1 MTTTIEPTRLRRV
14 RSMVGAFVRIDYVDD
29 FSYPASFALSEL
41 TIVVPVITAFF
52 VGELTLGSENANFYG
67 SNYFTFAVVGLALTG
82 IMQSCL
88 AGFGFSLQRAQERG
102 TLETL
107 LVEPV
112 PWVLLPL
119 VMNVWRTLLAVANGV
134 LVLAIGWVLGAQ
146 YDLSELAPFLLVVA
160 LGILASQ
167 AIGIVSASFL
177 VLAKKS
183 SPIIKLYNLAATL
196 LAGAVFSVDQLP
208 VWLRWISFAIPQTYV
223 VTAGR
228 TLLMADPGSFVI
240 PLPLAVGVLVLF
252 TAVVMTG
259 GLYLFNRSLKYARKM
274 GMLSGY

>member
-1 MTTTIEPTRLRRV
+1 LTTIEQARHRRA
-14 RSMVGAFVRIDYVDD
+14 RSILGAFIRIDYVDD
-29 FSYPASFALSEL
+29 FSYPASFVLSEL
-41 TIVVPVITAFF
+41 AIVVPVITSFF
-52 VGELTLGSENANFYG
+52 VGELTVGSENAGFYG
-67 SNYFTFAVVGLALTG
+67 TSYFTFAVVGLALTG
-82 IMQSCL
+82 IMQTCL

-112 PWVLLPL
+112 PWILLPL
-119 VMNVWRTLLAVANGV
+119 VMNIWRTLLAVANGLLV
-134 LVLAIGWVLGAQ
+134 LVIGAALGAE
-146 YDLSELAPFLLVVA
+146 YDLSQIGQFLVIVL

-167 AIGIVSASFL
+167 SIGIVSASFL

-208 VWLRWISFAIPQTYV
+208 EWLRWVSFAIPQTYV

-228 TLLMADPGSFVI
+228 SLLMSDPGSFSLPI
-240 PLPLAVGVLVLF
+240 PLAAGVLLVF
-252 TAVVMTG
+252 TVIVGTG
-259 GLYLFNRSLKYARKM
+259 GLFMFNRSLEYARKM